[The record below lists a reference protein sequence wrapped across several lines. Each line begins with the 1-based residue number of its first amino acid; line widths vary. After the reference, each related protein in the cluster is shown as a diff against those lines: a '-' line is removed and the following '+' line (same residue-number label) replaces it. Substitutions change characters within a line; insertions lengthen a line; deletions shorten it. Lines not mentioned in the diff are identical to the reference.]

1 VEPGGQAS
9 QAASLVEAL
18 KEPTAHGA
26 HVDPPYPGRHTQ
38 FSDCTV
44 PVSSV
49 VLFAPQA
56 QQPWASA
63 QPLPAVE
70 ALPTA
75 SLKVPC
81 GHAAH
86 APLSSRKPALQR
98 QELAAV
104 PVAGCEFAGQAMQVA
119 SLVCPVNAEYVPA
132 PQSEQ
137 ASKDTV
143 ALYLP
148 AAHETQLCESGPVW
162 PAGHPGDI
170 QSSGA
175 SLPAGELLPAG
186 HSAQDTILLLM
197 QLITDFHQ
205 TLFVYK
211 SVVQPDR
218 HPPSSPPKFQDN
230 RFSQSWDSMSDGSK

>member
-1 VEPGGQAS
+1 MEPGGQAS

-175 SLPAGELLPAG
+175 SLPAGEVVPASQSMQVLLALLSVVVEYLPA
-186 HSAQDTILLLM
+186 SQLL
-197 QLITDFHQ
+197 QKDCP
-205 TLFVYK
+205 VK
-211 SVVQPDR
+211 
-218 HPPSSPPKFQDN
+218 
-230 RFSQSWDSMSDGSK
+230 G

>member
-1 VEPGGQAS
+1 MVGVKEPAGHGWKPPSTFPKKPGAATQSASTTELWEIVVAPAGQAS

-63 QPLPAVE
+63 QPLPPVE

-75 SLKVPC
+75 SLKVPAGQAWQVC
-81 GHAAH
+81 WLTATSCNSRRMMPVFPP
-86 APLSSRKPALQR
+86 PLLVSLESRKPALQR

-104 PVAGCEFAGQAMQVA
+104 PVAGCEFAGQAMQV
-119 SLVCPVNAEYVPA
+119 L
-132 PQSEQ
+132 
-137 ASKDTV
+137 
-143 ALYLP
+143 
-148 AAHETQLCESGPVW
+148 
-162 PAGHPGDI
+162 
-170 QSSGA
+170 
-175 SLPAGELLPAG
+175 GELAAMVSEYEPVP
-186 HSAQDTILLLM
+186 
-197 QLITDFHQ
+197 QL
-205 TLFVYK
+205 
-211 SVVQPDR
+211 VQA
-218 HPPSSPPKFQDN
+218 
-230 RFSQSWDSMSDGSK
+230 